1 MKGRRA
7 EESDCKGCVGNI
19 LTMLEGPDLGTVM
32 KKNNVK
38 FNFFDCPECGRR
50 YRALQVIHS
59 DGLEHHWD
67 CPQCSEKRRA
77 YEEAHVQMLRNDPA
91 VLLREK
97 MIDARIPARYLDYSF
112 GNFPVQEG
120 TYEAHQGA
128 LNFLCG
134 KYLSLV
140 LLGPT
145 GLGKTSLAISVVRL
159 AVQKGMTALFCKE
172 AALLDEIKSTFS
184 GGRES
189 SQDVIRRF
197 SKYDLLVI
205 DEVGLSDWS
214 LFDAATMTTIIDNRS
229 ANNLKTV
236 FLGNLTTDQYAK
248 HFNDQCISRLHQ
260 DADFYILSGK
270 DMRYSD

>member
-1 MKGRRA
+1 M
-7 EESDCKGCVGNI
+7 NI
-19 LTMLEGPDLGTVM
+19 LTMLEGTNLGYEM

-38 FNFFDCPECGRR
+38 FNFFDCPDCGER
-50 YRALQVIHS
+50 YRALQVIRA
-59 DGLEHHWD
+59 DGSEHHWD
-67 CPQCSEKRRA
+67 CPKCSDRRRA
-77 YEEAHVQMLRNDPA
+77 EEEAHVQTLRNDPA
-91 VLLREK
+91 VILRESLL
-97 MIDARIPARYLDYSF
+97 DAKIPLRYLDYSF

-120 TYEAHQGA
+120 TYEAYQGSQE
-128 LNFLCG
+128 FLG
-134 KYLSLV
+134 STFLSLF

-145 GLGKTSLAISVVRL
+145 GLGKTSLAISVLRL
-159 AVQKGMTALFCKE
+159 AVQKGKTARFCKE

-189 SQDVIRRF
+189 SQEVIRRY
-197 SKYDLLVI
+197 SRYGLLVV

-214 LFDAATMTTIIDNRS
+214 AFDAATMTTIIDNRS

-248 HFNDQCISRLHQ
+248 HFNDQCISRFHQ